1 MIGVPMKRKK
11 SRAAKLIVAAIY
23 PLVKLKRKAAAA
35 LKTAFLSISGKPR
48 RGKPV
53 SAGGVKPAAGSA
65 VAGAAAKQV
74 QRRYNPKPPF
84 WKKKRLIIIAGASAA
99 LATAILAVSIPGA
112 GADTYAAYGTPTAS
126 ASVDTQSAGGSDAVP
141 VIDDPAFSTDNPYS
155 GGNIPNIQS
164 TAQIETTPTDSTD
177 PVYGTH
183 DPRVMQMQLRLM
195 ELDYM
200 DADEPSD
207 YYGWGTKYSLQLFQ
221 RKNGLQVDGL
231 AGQQTLSKL
240 FSSDA
245 MPYTVKLGDSGYDV
259 QEIQQR
265 LRELNYLKSKPTK
278 KFGTETEA
286 AVKSFQKANG
296 LKPDGDVGAK
306 TKEALFSDEAKPAPT
321 PTPKK
326 TPKPSS
332 SATKKPSPA
341 PTKTPDKTPGDPDK
355 SSAQALIDFA
365 KTKMGCKYVRGG
377 KGPDTFDCSGFVYYC
392 LNHSGYKIKYMTS
405 RQWAKCDLPKVSS
418 MSDMKPGDIICY
430 SPNHVG
436 IYIGG
441 GQMIDASS
449 SNGMVVQRSCDTSYW
464 RSHFICARRVF

>member
-1 MIGVPMKRKK
+1 MRKKK

-23 PLVKLKRKAAAA
+23 PLVKLERKAADA

-48 RGKPV
+48 RGKHV
-53 SAGGVKPAAGSA
+53 CAGGGVKPAAGCA
-65 VAGAAAKQV
+65 VAGTAAKQV
-74 QRRYNPKPPF
+74 QRRHSPKTPF
-84 WKKKRLIIIAGASAA
+84 WKKKRVMIAAGAAAA
-99 LATAILAVSIPGA
+99 LAAAILALSIPGA
-112 GADTYAAYGTPTAS
+112 GADTYAAYGTPAAS
-126 ASVDTQSAGGSDAVP
+126 ASVAEQSAGGADAV
-141 VIDDPAFSTDNPYS
+141 VHDPAFPDNYHFE
-155 GGNIPNIQS
+155 GDAANIRS
-164 TAQIETTPTDSTD
+164 TAPIETTPPDSTD

-183 DPRVMQMQLRLM
+183 DPRIMQIQLRLM

-221 RKNGLQVDGL
+221 RKNGLQIDGL

-240 FSSDA
+240 FSSEA
-245 MPYTVKLGDSGYDV
+245 MPYSVRLGDSGYDV

-341 PTKTPDKTPGDPDK
+341 PTKAPDKTPDDPDK

-365 KTKMGCKYVRGG
+365 KTKLGCKYVRGG

-392 LNHSGYKIKYMTS
+392 LKHSGYKIRYMTS